1 MQTLVAQL
9 RAAAAKAPQ
18 ARIHDGALALGYAE
32 LHERSL
38 RVAGGLARQGI
49 GEGDRV
55 ALWLP
60 NGLAYLDLVH
70 ACHHLGAIAVAIN
83 TRFRTA
89 EAQSILQRTGAR
101 ALAIAPGFKDI
112 AFLDMLA
119 GMDRAALSELRLII
133 SDDEEMPETLSGIVS
148 IPHRNLLATDP
159 VASRSDPELPVAI
172 FATSGTTSAPKF
184 ALHRQGNIARHGAR
198 VAAAFGFDTGDAHLL
213 QAVPFCGIWGFSQW
227 MGTVAGAASSSLIP
241 FFEARSAGTLI
252 RERGITHLSGPDDLI
267 QRLFDAFPEQR
278 PFPTLREALI
288 STFNPTLGEFTASI
302 DRRGLCMVNGF
313 GMSEIFSFFSRR
325 RAEDPPALRQ
335 RPGGRPLDPQAE
347 LRVRSTTDDTLL
359 GIGEV
364 GRLELKV
371 DTLFSGY
378 FGDPAATAAAFTA
391 DGFFRTGDLAALGPG
406 GTFDLVGRDGDFLRL
421 GGFLVN
427 PVEIEDAVKQAA
439 PGCEVVVVEA
449 ATARGNKPVAFLRTG
464 PGIAPPDA
472 AALTD
477 ALRGRIADFK
487 VPVRIVPVEAF
498 PAAMGPNGE
507 KIQRHRLRTMATS
520 LLEASGSNST
530 ETKRVTE

>member
-9 RAAAAKAPQ
+9 RSAAAKAPQ
-18 ARIHDGALALGYAE
+18 ARIHDGALAPDYTE

-70 ACHHLGAIAVAIN
+70 ACHHLGAVAVAIN

-119 GMDRAALSELRLII
+119 GMDRAALPELRLIV
-133 SDDEEMPETLSGIVS
+133 SVGEELHDALSGATS
-148 IPHRNLLATDP
+148 LAHRDLLAANP
-159 VASRSDPELPVAI
+159 VASRADPELPVAI
-172 FATSGTTSAPKF
+172 FATSGTTNAPKF
-184 ALHRQGNIARHGAR
+184 ALHRQGNIALHGAR
-198 VAAAFGFDTGDAHLL
+198 IAAAFGFDAGDAHLL

-227 MGTVAGAASSSLIP
+227 MGTVAGAASASLVP
-241 FFEARSAGTLI
+241 FFEARGAGTLI

-288 STFNPTLGEFTASI
+288 STFNPTLGEFTTSI
-302 DRRGLCMVNGF
+302 DQRGLRMVNGY

-325 RAEDPPALRQ
+325 RADDPPPLRQ
-335 RPGGRPLDPQAE
+335 RPGGTPLDPQAE
-347 LRVRSTTDDTLL
+347 LRVRSTTGDALL

-378 FGDPAATAAAFTA
+378 FGDPAATAAAFTP

-449 ATARGNKPVAFLRTG
+449 ATARGNKPVAFMRAG
-464 PGIAPPDA
+464 PGIAPPNA
-472 AALTD
+472 AVLTN

-487 VPVRIVPVEAF
+487 VPVRIVPLEAF
-498 PAAMGPNGE
+498 PVAIGPNGE
-507 KIQRHRLRTMATS
+507 KIQRHRLRAMAAS
-520 LLEASGSNST
+520 LLEASDPNSA
-530 ETKRVTE
+530 ESKRVPE

>member
-9 RAAAAKAPQ
+9 RSAASKAPQ
-18 ARIHDGALALGYAE
+18 ARIHDGAQALGYAE
-32 LHERSL
+32 LYERSL
-38 RVAGGLARQGI
+38 RVAGGLARHGV

-101 ALAIAPGFKDI
+101 VLAIAPGFKDI

-119 GMDRAALSELRLII
+119 GMDRAALSELRLIVG
-133 SDDEEMPETLSGIVS
+133 DGDEAPGALPGVASVA
-148 IPHRNLLATDP
+148 HRSLLEADP
-159 VASRSDPELPVAI
+159 VASRADPELPGAI

-198 VAAAFGFDTGDAHLL
+198 VAAAFGFDAGDAHLL

-241 FFEARSAGTLI
+241 FFEARAAGELI
-252 RERGITHLSGPDDLI
+252 RARGITHLSGPDDLI
-267 QRLFDAFPEQR
+267 QRLFAAFPEER

-288 STFNPTLGEFTASI
+288 STFNPTLGDFTAAI
-302 DRRGLCMVNGF
+302 DRRGLRMVNGF

-325 RAEDPPALRQ
+325 QPDDPPELRQ
-335 RPGGRPLDPQAE
+335 RPGGRPLDPQGQ
-347 LRVRSTTDDTLL
+347 LRVRSTTGDELL

-364 GRLELKV
+364 GRLEVKV

-378 FGDPAATAAAFTA
+378 FGDAGATAAAFTA

-427 PVEIEDAVKQAA
+427 PVEIEDALKQDA

-449 ATARGNKPVAFLRTG
+449 ATSRGNKAVAFLRPA
-464 PGIAPPDA
+464 PGVQPPDTA
-472 AALTD
+472 RLLAE
-477 ALRGRIADFK
+477 LRGRIADFK
-487 VPVRIVPVEAF
+487 VPSRIVEIDQFPV
-498 PAAMGPNGE
+498 AMGPNGE
-507 KIQRHRLRTMATS
+507 KIQRHRLRAMAMS
-520 LLEASGSNST
+520 QLDEG
-530 ETKRVTE
+530 

>member
-9 RAAAAKAPQ
+9 RSAAAKAPE
-18 ARIHDGALALGYAE
+18 ARIYDGALGLGYSE

-38 RVAGGLARQGI
+38 RVAGGLARQGV

-83 TRFRTA
+83 TRFRIA

-119 GMDRAALSELRLII
+119 GMDRAALPELRLII
-133 SDDEEMPETLSGIVS
+133 SDGDAMPVGLSGASVLA
-148 IPHRNLLATDP
+148 HRDLLEADP
-159 VASRSDPELPVAI
+159 VASRADPELPVAI

-198 VAAAFGFDTGDAHLL
+198 IAAAFGFDAGDAHLL

-241 FFEARSAGTLI
+241 FFDARGAGALI

-278 PFPTLREALI
+278 PFPTLHEALI

-302 DRRGLCMVNGF
+302 DRRGLRMVNGF

-335 RPGGRPLDPQAE
+335 RPGGMPLDPRAE

-371 DTLFSGY
+371 DTLFSSY
-378 FGDPAATAAAFTA
+378 FGDPAATAAAFTS
-391 DGFFRTGDLAALGPG
+391 DGFFRTGDLAALGPE

-449 ATARGNKPVAFLRTG
+449 ATTRGNKPVAFLRAG
-464 PGIAPPDA
+464 PEIAQPNA

-487 VPVRIVPVEAF
+487 VPVRIVPVETF
-498 PAAMGPNGE
+498 PVAMGPNGE
-507 KIQRHRLRTMATS
+507 KIQRHRLRAMATS
-520 LLEASGSNST
+520 LLDTSGSNSAEAKRAT
-530 ETKRVTE
+530 E